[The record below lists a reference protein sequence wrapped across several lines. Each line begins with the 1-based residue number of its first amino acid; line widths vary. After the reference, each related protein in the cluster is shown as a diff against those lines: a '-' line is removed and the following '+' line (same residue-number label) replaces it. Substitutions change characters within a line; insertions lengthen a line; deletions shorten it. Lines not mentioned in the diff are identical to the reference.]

1 MSTFNFN
8 DYQNVV
14 AKAQANAGSVQ
25 KVGFFKLKNDGDV
38 AVARLNISTT
48 DDLAFASVHTISAN
62 GKWLK
67 VSCMNP
73 LGSYT
78 GSCPLCNAVAGG
90 NTSISKAAKKVY
102 IQMMVSYRDPNS
114 ASGYTAPAP
123 VIWER
128 PAGFSKEI
136 ANKLMI
142 AGDLRNTLVL
152 ITRNGA
158 AGDMQTTYSMD
169 LIPATHPV
177 FKSEMVPNDFS
188 AFANFNIAKHSYW
201 EKTVDEINAYLTTGS
216 FPEAIRTNNTAP
228 AVNATPVVTATPVY
242 AAPVQPTYAA
252 PVAPATVAPVVTPVA
267 TTPVA
272 PVTPV
277 APAVTTPVAP
287 AQPAT
292 TAAPARS
299 FNGFSF

>member
-8 DYQNVV
+8 DYQSVV
-14 AKAQANAGSVQ
+14 ARAQANAGSVQ

-38 AVARLNISTT
+38 AIARLNISST
-48 DDLAFASVHTISAN
+48 DDLSFASVHTISAN
-62 GKWLK
+62 GKWMK
-67 VSCMNP
+67 VSCLNP

-78 GSCPLCNAVAGG
+78 GSCALCNAAAS
-90 NTSISKAAKKVY
+90 NSSISKASKKVY
-102 IQMMVSYRDPNS
+102 IQMMVSYRDPS
-114 ASGYTAPAP
+114 SPSGYTAPAP

-201 EKTVDEINAYLTTGS
+201 EKTPEEINTFLTTGS
-216 FPEAIRTNNTAP
+216 FPEAIRTNNTNTP
-228 AVNATPVVTATPVY
+228 AQ
-242 AAPVQPTYAA
+242 AAPVQPAYTAPVQPAPVAQPAYTAPVQAA
-252 PVAPATVAPVVTPVA
+252 PVYQAPAVQGSVAAPAT
-267 TTPVA
+267 
-272 PVTPV
+272 
-277 APAVTTPVAP
+277 
-287 AQPAT
+287 QPAAAPQP
-292 TAAPARS
+292 AAPARS

>member
-8 DYQNVV
+8 DYQSVV
-14 AKAQANAGSVQ
+14 ARAQANAGSVQ

-38 AVARLNISTT
+38 AIARLNISST
-48 DDLAFASVHTISAN
+48 DDLSFASVHTISAN
-62 GKWLK
+62 GKWMK
-67 VSCMNP
+67 VSCLNP

-78 GSCPLCNAVAGG
+78 GSCALCNAAAS
-90 NTSISKAAKKVY
+90 NSSISKASKKVY
-102 IQMMVSYRDPNS
+102 IQMMVSYRDPS
-114 ASGYTAPAP
+114 SPSGYTAPAP

-177 FKSEMVPNDFS
+177 FKSEMVPNDFA

-201 EKTVDEINAYLTTGS
+201 EKTPEEINTFLTTGS
-216 FPEAIRTNNTAP
+216 FPEAIRTNNTNTP
-228 AVNATPVVTATPVY
+228 AQ
-242 AAPVQPTYAA
+242 AAPVQPVYTAPVQQAPVAQPTYTAPVQAAPQVAPQVA
-252 PVAPATVAPVVTPVA
+252 PVAPVAPV
-267 TTPVA
+267 
-272 PVTPV
+272 
-277 APAVTTPVAP
+277 
-287 AQPAT
+287 AQPTAAPQP
-292 TAAPARS
+292 AAPARS

>member
-1 MSTFNFN
+1 MSSFNFN
-8 DYQNVV
+8 DYQSVV
-14 AKAQANAGSVQ
+14 ARAQANAGSVQ

-38 AVARLNISTT
+38 AIARLNISST
-48 DDLAFASVHTISAN
+48 DDLSFASVHTISAN

-67 VSCMNP
+67 VSCLNP
-73 LGSYT
+73 LGSYN
-78 GSCPLCNAVAGG
+78 GSCPLCNAAAAG
-90 NTSISKAAKKVY
+90 NTSISKASKKVY
-102 IQMMVSYRDPNS
+102 IQMMVSYRDPS
-114 ASGYTAPAP
+114 SPSGYTAPAP

-177 FKSEMVPNDFS
+177 FKSEMVPNDFA

-201 EKTVDEINAYLTTGS
+201 EKTVDEINTYLTTGS
-216 FPEAIRTNNTAP
+216 FPEAIKTNANAAPTQAVAPAYTAP
-228 AVNATPVVTATPVY
+228 VYQAPVAQGSV
-242 AAPVQPTYAA
+242 AAPAYQAPVA
-252 PVAPATVAPVVTPVA
+252 PVAPAT
-267 TTPVA
+267 
-272 PVTPV
+272 
-277 APAVTTPVAP
+277 P
-287 AQPAT
+287 AQPAASGQAPT
-292 TAAPARS
+292 TPTRS

>member
-1 MSTFNFN
+1 MSQFNFN
-8 DYQNVV
+8 DYQSVV
-14 AKAQANAGSVQ
+14 ARAQANASSAQ

-38 AVARLNISTT
+38 AVARLNISST
-48 DDLAFASVHTISAN
+48 DDLSFASVHTISAN

-67 VSCMNP
+67 VSCLNP

-78 GSCPLCNAVAGG
+78 GSCALCNAAAS
-90 NTSISKAAKKVY
+90 NSSISKASKKVY
-102 IQMMVSYRDPNS
+102 IQMMVSYRDPS
-114 ASGYTAPAP
+114 SPSGYTAPAP

-188 AFANFNIAKHSYW
+188 AFANFNIARHSYW
-201 EKTVDEINAYLTTGS
+201 EKTPEEINTFLTTGS
-216 FPEAIRTNNTAP
+216 FPEVIRTNNTNTP
-228 AVNATPVVTATPVY
+228 AQ
-242 AAPVQPTYAA
+242 AAPVQPAYTAPVQQA
-252 PVAPATVAPVVTPVA
+252 PVAQPTYTAPVQAAPQAAPQVAPQVTPA
-267 TTPVA
+267 
-272 PVTPV
+272 
-277 APAVTTPVAP
+277 
-287 AQPAT
+287 AQPAAPT
-292 TAAPARS
+292 QPAPARS

>member
-1 MSTFNFN
+1 MSSFNFN
-8 DYQNVV
+8 DYQSVV
-14 AKAQANAGSVQ
+14 ARAQANAGSVQ

-38 AVARLNISTT
+38 AIARLNIGST
-48 DDLAFASVHTISAN
+48 DDLSFASVHTISAN

-67 VSCMNP
+67 VSCLNP
-73 LGSYT
+73 LGSYN
-78 GSCPLCNAVAGG
+78 GSCPLCNAVAAG
-90 NTSISKAAKKVY
+90 NTSISKASKKVY
-102 IQMMVSYRDPNS
+102 IQMMVSYRDPS
-114 ASGYTAPAP
+114 SPSGYTAPAP

-169 LIPATHPV
+169 LVPATHPV

-201 EKTVDEINAYLTTGS
+201 EKTVDEINTYLTTGS
-216 FPEAIRTNNTAP
+216 FPEAIRTNANTAP
-228 AVNATPVVTATPVY
+228 A
-242 AAPVQPTYAA
+242 AAVAPTY
-252 PVAPATVAPVVTPVA
+252 T
-267 TTPVA
+267 
-272 PVTPV
+272 
-277 APAVTTPVAP
+277 AP
-287 AQPAT
+287 AQPAYT
-292 TAAPARS
+292 APAQPAYQAPVQPAAAPAYQAPATPAQPAASGQAPTTPTRS

>member
-228 AVNATPVVTATPVY
+228 AVNAAPVATATPAY
-242 AAPVQPTYAA
+242 AAPVQPTYTA

>member
-1 MSTFNFN
+1 MSSFNFN
-8 DYQNVV
+8 DYQSVV
-14 AKAQANAGSVQ
+14 ARAQANAGSVQ

-38 AVARLNISTT
+38 AIARLNISST
-48 DDLAFASVHTISAN
+48 DDLSFASVHTISAN

-67 VSCMNP
+67 VSCLNP
-73 LGSYT
+73 LGSYN
-78 GSCPLCNAVAGG
+78 GSCPLCNAVAAG
-90 NTSISKAAKKVY
+90 NTSISKASKKVY
-102 IQMMVSYRDPNS
+102 IQMMVSYRDPS
-114 ASGYTAPAP
+114 SPSGYTAPAP

-177 FKSEMVPNDFS
+177 FKSEMVPNDFA

-201 EKTVDEINAYLTTGS
+201 EKTVDEINTYLTTGS
-216 FPEAIRTNNTAP
+216 FPEAIKTNANAAPAQAVAPAYTAP
-228 AVNATPVVTATPVY
+228 VY
-242 AAPVQPTYAA
+242 QA
-252 PVAPATVAPVVTPVA
+252 PVAQGSVAAPAYQ
-267 TTPVA
+267 A

-277 APAVTTPVAP
+277 APVAPATP
-287 AQPAT
+287 AQPAASGQAPT
-292 TAAPARS
+292 TPTRS

>member
-228 AVNATPVVTATPVY
+228 VVNAAPVATATPAY
-242 AAPVQPTYAA
+242 AAPVQPTYTA

-267 TTPVA
+267 TTPA
-272 PVTPV
+272 APV

>member
-1 MSTFNFN
+1 MSQFNFN
-8 DYQNVV
+8 DYQSVV
-14 AKAQANAGSVQ
+14 ARAQANAGSVQ

-38 AVARLNISTT
+38 AVARLNIGST
-48 DDLAFASVHTISAN
+48 DDLSFASVHTISAN

-67 VSCMNP
+67 VSCLNP

-78 GSCPLCNAVAGG
+78 GSCALCNAAAS
-90 NTSISKAAKKVY
+90 NSSISKASKKVY
-102 IQMMVSYRDPNS
+102 IQMMVSYRDPS
-114 ASGYTAPAP
+114 SPSGYTAPAP

-169 LIPATHPV
+169 LVPATHPV

-188 AFANFNIAKHSYW
+188 AFANFNIARHSYW
-201 EKTVDEINAYLTTGS
+201 EKTPEEINTFLTTGS
-216 FPEAIRTNNTAP
+216 FPEVIRTNNTNTP
-228 AVNATPVVTATPVY
+228 AQ
-242 AAPVQPTYAA
+242 AAPVQPAYTAPVQQAPVAQPTYVTPAQAA
-252 PVAPATVAPVVTPVA
+252 PQVAPQVAPATQ
-267 TTPVA
+267 
-272 PVTPV
+272 
-277 APAVTTPVAP
+277 PAAP
-287 AQPAT
+287 AQP
-292 TAAPARS
+292 APARS

>member
-1 MSTFNFN
+1 MSQFNFN
-8 DYQNVV
+8 DYQSVV
-14 AKAQANAGSVQ
+14 ARAQANAGSIQ

-38 AVARLNISTT
+38 AVARLNISST
-48 DDLAFASVHTISAN
+48 DDLSFASVHTISAN

-67 VSCMNP
+67 VSCLNP

-102 IQMMVSYRDPNS
+102 IQMMVSYRDPS
-114 ASGYTAPAP
+114 SPSGYTAPAP

-169 LIPATHPV
+169 LVPATHPV

-201 EKTVDEINAYLTTGS
+201 EKTPDEINTYLTTGS
-216 FPEAIRTNNTAP
+216 FPEAIRNNNTTP
-228 AVNATPVVTATPVY
+228 AQ
-242 AAPVQPTYAA
+242 AAPVQPAYTAPVQQTPVAQPTYTAPVQAA
-252 PVAPATVAPVVTPVA
+252 PQVAPQATATVAQPTA
-267 TTPVA
+267 TS
-272 PVTPV
+272 
-277 APAVTTPVAP
+277 
-287 AQPAT
+287 QP
-292 TAAPARS
+292 AAPARS
-299 FNGFSF
+299 FSGFSF

>member
-228 AVNATPVVTATPVY
+228 AVAAAPVATATPVY
-242 AAPVQPTYAA
+242 AAPVQPTYTA

-272 PVTPV
+272 PATPV
-277 APAVTTPVAP
+277 APVVTTPVAP

>member
-1 MSTFNFN
+1 MSSFNFN
-8 DYQNVV
+8 DYQSVV
-14 AKAQANAGSVQ
+14 ARAQANAGSVQ

-38 AVARLNISTT
+38 AIARLNIGST
-48 DDLAFASVHTISAN
+48 DDLSFASVHTISAN

-67 VSCMNP
+67 VSCLNP
-73 LGSYT
+73 LGSYN
-78 GSCPLCNAVAGG
+78 GSCPLCNAVAAG
-90 NTSISKAAKKVY
+90 NTSISKASKKVY
-102 IQMMVSYRDPNS
+102 IQMMVSYRDPS
-114 ASGYTAPAP
+114 SPSGYTAPAP

-169 LIPATHPV
+169 LVPATHPV
-177 FKSEMVPNDFS
+177 FKSEMVPNDFA

-201 EKTVDEINAYLTTGS
+201 EKTVDEINTYLTTGS
-216 FPEAIRTNNTAP
+216 FPEAIRTNANAAP
-228 AVNATPVVTATPVY
+228 AQAVAPAYT
-242 AAPVQPTYAA
+242 APVQPAPVYQA
-252 PVAPATVAPVVTPVA
+252 PVAQGSVAAPAYQ
-267 TTPVA
+267 A

-277 APAVTTPVAP
+277 APATP
-287 AQPAT
+287 AQPAASGQAPT
-292 TAAPARS
+292 TPTRS

>member
-1 MSTFNFN
+1 MSQFNFN
-8 DYQNVV
+8 DYQSVV
-14 AKAQANAGSVQ
+14 ARAQANAGSIQ

-38 AVARLNISTT
+38 AIARLNISST
-48 DDLAFASVHTISAN
+48 DDLSFASVHTISAN

-67 VSCMNP
+67 VSCLNP
-73 LGSYT
+73 LGSYS
-78 GSCPLCNAVAGG
+78 GSCALCNAVAGG

-102 IQMMVSYRDPNS
+102 IQMMVSYRDPS
-114 ASGYTAPAP
+114 SPSGYTAPAP

-169 LIPATHPV
+169 LVPATHPV

-201 EKTVDEINAYLTTGS
+201 EKTPDEINTYLTTGS
-216 FPEAIRTNNTAP
+216 FPEAIRTNNTNTP
-228 AVNATPVVTATPVY
+228 AQ
-242 AAPVQPTYAA
+242 AAPVQPAYTAPVQQAPVAQPAYTAPVQAA
-252 PVAPATVAPVVTPVA
+252 PVQQAPVVQGSVAAPATQPTA
-267 TTPVA
+267 TS
-272 PVTPV
+272 
-277 APAVTTPVAP
+277 
-287 AQPAT
+287 QP
-292 TAAPARS
+292 AAPARS
-299 FNGFSF
+299 FSGFSF

>member
-8 DYQNVV
+8 DYQSVV
-14 AKAQANAGSVQ
+14 AKAQANAGNVQ

-216 FPEAIRTNNTAP
+216 FPEVIRTNTTAAP
-228 AVNATPVVTATPVY
+228 AVATPV
-242 AAPVQPTYAA
+242 APAYNAA
-252 PVAPATVAPVVTPVA
+252 PVAPVAQPAYSAPVAPVAPQTVVA
-267 TTPVA
+267 TPVA
-272 PVTPV
+272 PQTVTTPAVTPV
-277 APAVTTPVAP
+277 APAT
-287 AQPAT
+287 QPAT

>member
-73 LGSYT
+73 LGSYA
-78 GSCPLCNAVAGG
+78 GSCPLCSAVAGG

-228 AVNATPVVTATPVY
+228 AVAAAPVATAAPAY

-272 PVTPV
+272 PV

>member
-1 MSTFNFN
+1 MSSFNFN
-8 DYQNVV
+8 DYQSVV
-14 AKAQANAGSVQ
+14 ARAQANAGSVQ

-38 AVARLNISTT
+38 AIARLNISST
-48 DDLAFASVHTISAN
+48 DDLSFASVHTISAN

-67 VSCMNP
+67 VSCLNP

-78 GSCPLCNAVAGG
+78 GSCPLCNAVAAG
-90 NTSISKAAKKVY
+90 NTSISKASKKVY
-102 IQMMVSYRDPNS
+102 IQMMVSYRDPS
-114 ASGYTAPAP
+114 SPSGYTAPAP

-169 LIPATHPV
+169 LVPATHPV

-201 EKTVDEINAYLTTGS
+201 EKTVDEINTYLTTGS
-216 FPEAIRTNNTAP
+216 FPEAIRTNANAAPAQAVAPTYTALAQPAYTAP
-228 AVNATPVVTATPVY
+228 AQTATY
-242 AAPVQPTYAA
+242 QAPVQPAAAPVYQA
-252 PVAPATVAPVVTPVA
+252 PVAPAT
-267 TTPVA
+267 
-272 PVTPV
+272 
-277 APAVTTPVAP
+277 
-287 AQPAT
+287 Q
-292 TAAPARS
+292 AAPAAQPSGQAPTTPTRS